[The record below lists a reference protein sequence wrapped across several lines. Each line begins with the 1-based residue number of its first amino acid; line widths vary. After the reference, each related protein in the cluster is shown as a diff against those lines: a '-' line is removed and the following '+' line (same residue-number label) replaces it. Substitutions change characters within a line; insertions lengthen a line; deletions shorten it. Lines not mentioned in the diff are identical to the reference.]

1 MVPLIDLENTKKKE
15 RTLCY
20 LHKHLSQSC
29 ISDWSESSTFLV
41 YDWFFS
47 RFLISPGRD
56 MMSVKRM
63 FGNHEIAEIGLEM
76 KAERDEV
83 LNPYTKHVTMKF

>member
-1 MVPLIDLENTKKKE
+1 
-15 RTLCY
+15 
-20 LHKHLSQSC
+20 
-29 ISDWSESSTFLV
+29 
-41 YDWFFS
+41 
-47 RFLISPGRD
+47 

-83 LNPYTKHVTMKF
+83 LNPCMKHVTMKF